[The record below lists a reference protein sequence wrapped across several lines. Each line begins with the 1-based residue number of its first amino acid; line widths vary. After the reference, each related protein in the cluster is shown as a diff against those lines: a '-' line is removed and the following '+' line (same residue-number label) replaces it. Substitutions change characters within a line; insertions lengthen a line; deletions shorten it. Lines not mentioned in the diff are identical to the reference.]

1 MFRLLL
7 CLLALL
13 SVLLPARTAL
23 TAPADAD
30 DGWQIMPAGARPT
43 YIGIHG
49 GTVPVSLLIN
59 QDGTALVSFVGRTG
73 NDFLE
78 ILHRTDIRMPSLLN
92 NATSRAGSGS
102 SATTLLLTGNADRS
116 MLVFYIVGDGASRT
130 SVPMNDLVPFGLSA
144 TPLYVEGSIRLP
156 DQPSPDRLH
165 RLTLDPQYL
174 QPRRSDS

>member
-1 MFRLLL
+1 MFRVLLF
-7 CLLALL
+7 LLALL
-13 SVLLPARTAL
+13 TALPAAQPAL
-23 TAPADAD
+23 AVPGDAD
-30 DGWQIMPAGARPT
+30 DWQVMPAGARPT

-92 NATSRAGSGS
+92 NATSRVSNKQPS
-102 SATTLLLTGNADRS
+102 TTLLLTSNADRS

-130 SVPMNDLVPFGLSA
+130 NVPMSELVPFGLSA
-144 TPLYVEGSIRLP
+144 TPLYVEGNISLP
-156 DQPSPDRLH
+156 AQPSPDRLY
-165 RLTLDPQYL
+165 RLNLDPQYL
-174 QPRRSDS
+174 QPRRSDG